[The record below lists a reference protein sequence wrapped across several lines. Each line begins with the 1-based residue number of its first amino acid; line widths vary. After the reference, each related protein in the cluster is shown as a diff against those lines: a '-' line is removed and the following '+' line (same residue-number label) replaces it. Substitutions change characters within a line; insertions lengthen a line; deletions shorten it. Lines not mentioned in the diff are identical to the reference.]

1 MKRAILIL
9 CMIAVSL
16 CLFAGCS
23 GATKNNAAAETA
35 SSGASTNLTVKVL
48 DVGQG
53 DAILVQT
60 GKQVVLIDT
69 SDVDERDKLRKE
81 LKKANVKA
89 LDKVILTHPHAD
101 HIGGMEVL
109 LKEFSVKEVY
119 DNGMPATSPLYRNY
133 MKLLKEK
140 GIKLHA
146 LKAGDRLDFG
156 NQASFFVFSPT
167 AEMVKNGQEKGYKH
181 EPNNES
187 VVGKLT
193 FGEFTMLFTG
203 DAEKETEAQELE
215 SFAKDLKCK
224 VIKVPHHG
232 SKTSSSAKFL
242 QAVAPEVGIIS
253 CGAGNDYGHPHAP
266 TLKQYQKV
274 SCKVYRTDEDG
285 TVTITTDGKNY
296 TVKGEKK

>member
-1 MKRAILIL
+1 MKKAILIL

-16 CLFAGCS
+16 CLFAGCG
-23 GATKNNAAAETA
+23 GATK
-35 SSGASTNLTVKVL
+35 NLTVKVL

-60 GKQVVLIDT
+60 GKQLVLVDT
-69 SDVDERDKLRKE
+69 SDEDERDKLRKE
-81 LKKANVKA
+81 LKKANVEA

-109 LKEFSVKEVY
+109 LTEFSVKEVY
-119 DNGMPATSPLYRNY
+119 DNGMPATSKYYLDY

-156 NQASFFVFSPT
+156 DQASFFVFSPT
-167 AEMVKNGQEKGYKH
+167 DEMVKNGQKKGDKH
-181 EPNNES
+181 DPNNES

-203 DAEKETEAQELE
+203 DAEKETEAQELK

-242 QAVAPEVGIIS
+242 QAVEPEVGIIS
-253 CGAGNDYGHPHAP
+253 CGTGNDYGHPHAP

-274 SCKVYRTDEDG
+274 SCKIYRTDEDG
-285 TVTITTDGKNY
+285 TVTITTDGKTY
-296 TVKGEKK
+296 KVTGEKK